1 VSYEFK
7 LPDIGEGVAEGE
19 IIKWHVKE
27 GETVKEEQ
35 PLVEVMTDKVNAV
48 IPSPVSGRVTALLAK
63 EGDKVKVGQTV
74 LIIQTG
80 SDQPVIKAPVQK
92 NAEAIVEKETTK
104 MTAEPAQLTP
114 RRVLA
119 TPAVRKLAR
128 ELGVDIEDVKG
139 SGPSGRVTEADVRS
153 YAKSLGP
160 LGSRAES
167 SEKLTEQGTEPSQYK
182 EEASSVTAKIQRN
195 LDALEERVPL
205 RGLRRSVAEKMT
217 KSAYTI
223 PHVSHFDEVDV
234 TELVKLRE
242 LFKTAAESK
251 GIKLTYLPFIIK
263 ALCMVLKE
271 YPYLNASLDEQKQ
284 EIVLKKYYNIGVATA
299 VENGLIVPVIHD
311 ADKRNLFEL
320 AAEINRLSEN
330 ARQNRLALS
339 DVQGGTFSVT
349 SIGSIGGTYATPII
363 NYPEAA
369 ILGLYKITKKPVF
382 DTEGVIEARDV
393 MNVSLTFDHR
403 ILDGAV
409 AASFVNRL
417 KKLLEDPRQLVSY
430 LL

>member
-1 VSYEFK
+1 MSYEFK

-27 GETVKEEQ
+27 GEVVSEEQ
-35 PLVEVMTDKVNAV
+35 PLVEIMTDKVNAV

-63 EGDKVKVGQTV
+63 EGEKVRVGQTILV
-74 LIIQTG
+74 IQTDAERPPVEAPTQRSEVPSSESEAKRAPLEG
-80 SDQPVIKAPVQK
+80 VQPV
-92 NAEAIVEKETTK
+92 
-104 MTAEPAQLTP
+104 P

-128 ELGVDIEDVKG
+128 ELGVNIEDVRG
-139 SGPSGRVTEADVRS
+139 TGPNGRVTEADVES
-153 YAKSLGP
+153 FAASLKSPASQTIISGSPTKQQTKPIEYSDANKAAAK
-160 LGSRAES
+160 A
-167 SEKLTEQGTEPSQYK
+167 QVEP
-182 EEASSVTAKIQRN
+182 AT
-195 LDALEERVPL
+195 LEERVPL
-205 RGLRRSVAEKMT
+205 RGLRRSIAEKMT

-223 PHVSHFDEVDV
+223 PHVSHFDEIDV
-234 TELVKLRE
+234 SELIRLRE
-242 LFKTAAESK
+242 LFKATAESK
-251 GIKLTYLPFIIK
+251 GVKLTYLPFIIK
-263 ALCMVLKE
+263 ALCIALKE

-311 ADKRNLFEL
+311 ADKKNIFEI
-320 AAEINRLSEN
+320 AREINRLSED

-339 DVQGGTFSVT
+339 DVQGGTFSIT

-369 ILGLYKITKKPVF
+369 ILGLYRIVKKPVF
-382 DTEGVIEARDV
+382 DSEGMIEAKDI

-417 KKLLEDPRQLVSY
+417 KKLLEDTKQLVSY